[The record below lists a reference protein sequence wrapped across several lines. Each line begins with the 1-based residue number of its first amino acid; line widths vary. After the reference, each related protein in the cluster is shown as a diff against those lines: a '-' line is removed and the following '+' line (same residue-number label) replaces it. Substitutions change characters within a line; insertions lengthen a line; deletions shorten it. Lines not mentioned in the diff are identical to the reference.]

1 MAHCDNKMKG
11 SEVSVPF
18 LFAQDAISHM
28 EISISPLDALKIS
41 NDNLTYDLMR
51 MQKFIKSILPLLVRQ
66 TVRYQI
72 LPRYSQGHGIS
83 KGHQTPL
90 KKLKGKIPEQGL
102 CSLGLVAQKEFS
114 VNRLYIVGNLLYKTK
129 I

>member
-1 MAHCDNKMKG
+1 MKG

-28 EISISPLDALKIS
+28 EISISPFDALKIS
-41 NDNLTYDLMR
+41 NGNLTYDLMR

-102 CSLGLVAQKEFS
+102 CSLKLVAQKEFS

>member
-1 MAHCDNKMKG
+1 MAHCDNKTKG
-11 SEVSVPF
+11 SELSVPF

-28 EISISPLDALKIS
+28 EISISPFDALNIS
-41 NDNLTYDLMR
+41 NGNLTYDLMR

-72 LPRYSQGHGIS
+72 LPRYSQGHEIS

-102 CSLGLVAQKEFS
+102 CSLRLVAQKES
-114 VNRLYIVGNLLYKTK
+114 EPIIYCR
-129 I
+129 